1 MNYREITSVYLKVW
15 TEISESSHLM
25 TLIEGK
31 VLLKQVAE
39 CSKFGRR
46 DTRSCVLTKI
56 NF

>member
-1 MNYREITSVYLKVW
+1 MNYREITSVYLKVR

-46 DTRSCVLTKI
+46 DTRSCFLTKI